1 MVLRFDRRHRVKTDK
16 WLNISRPQWKGRF
29 FWHNYA
35 VISPR
40 STELRNDGMVC
51 ESYDIVT
58 DKAVFFTAADALRF
72 LRIALMQEFDGRQIG
87 VVSDSVDNFPSL
99 KLE

>member
-1 MVLRFDRRHRVKTDK
+1 MVLRFDKRHRVKTDK
-16 WLNISRPQWKGRF
+16 LLNISRPQWKGRF
-29 FWHNYA
+29 FWHNYVVIHPGSTA
-35 VISPR
+35 V
-40 STELRNDGMVC
+40 RNDVMGC
-51 ESYDIVT
+51 DFYDIVT

-99 KLE
+99 KLK

>member
-16 WLNISRPQWKGRF
+16 LLNISRPQWKGRF
-29 FWHNYA
+29 FWHNYV
-35 VISPR
+35 VISPLP
-40 STELRNDGMVC
+40 TEVRNDGMVC
-51 ESYDIVT
+51 DFYNIVT

-72 LRIALMQEFDGRQIG
+72 LRIALMQEFDGQRIG
-87 VVSDSVDNFPSL
+87 VVSDNVDNFPSL